1 MTEAKKPCLCCW
13 ATSLVPRF
21 LFLITM
27 EVGPSDRRAAHEL
40 NMTKQ
45 PRLYHLSSS
54 HARDKVDMH

>member
-1 MTEAKKPCLCCW
+1 
-13 ATSLVPRF
+13 
-21 LFLITM
+21 M
-27 EVGPSDRRAAHEL
+27 EVGPSDRRAAHEI